1 MKKHKKT
8 FIASLIGTTLVA
20 VCCFTPI
27 LVIAAGAIGLS
38 VIVPYLDFILL
49 PALGI
54 LLIITIISFI
64 KWRRTD

>member
-1 MKKHKKT
+1 LKKHKKT
-8 FIASLIGTTLVA
+8 FIASLTGTIIIA
-20 VCCFTPI
+20 ICCFTPI

-38 VIVPYLDFILL
+38 VIVPYLDFILF

>member
-1 MKKHKKT
+1 MKTHKNK
-8 FIASLIGTTLVA
+8 FIASLISTALVA

-54 LLIITIISFI
+54 LVIITVISFI